1 MSSLLNQF
9 SRDIKIAAEMVFAT
23 VIVAVEASALF
34 GVMYYVTH

>member
-1 MSSLLNQF
+1 MPALYNQL
-9 SRDIKIAAEMVFAT
+9 SKDLKIAAEMVFAT